1 MFNINTTMTKII
13 NIENKNQLL
22 AAKYEHER
30 LIFLISGGFCKPC
43 QVLKPNLHT
52 LLENNDNYGIVL
64 AKITY
69 ETAKDMKHE
78 TAKEMNEYF
87 DLKKIPFLVCY
98 NDTKKIDSLQS
109 SKIDL
114 VKPFLEKSFGIEMI
128 YPQPEEEESNDE
140 FMAFDF

>member
-1 MFNINTTMTKII
+1 MTKII

-98 NDTKKIDSLQS
+98 NENKENRFTPKLQNRS
-109 SKIDL
+109 SKTFPRKILRNRNDIS
-114 VKPFLEKSFGIEMI
+114 PTWRRGI
-128 YPQPEEEESNDE
+128 
-140 FMAFDF
+140 